1 MEMGVPSLAE
11 SALEIVQSRQTMEYG
26 AREAMQI
33 LAQLLFG
40 LICLE
45 EAHS

>member
-33 LAQLLFG
+33 LGGG
-40 LICLE
+40 LNGL
-45 EAHS
+45 S